1 MTPDLARFIA
11 AEADFRKAQV
21 RAQVCLAT
29 GSQDRAER
37 IFGQAAL
44 EVEAAREELLTDRA
58 WMMSA
63 DINDIRR
70 VLG

>member
-1 MTPDLARFIA
+1 MTPDLTRFIA
-11 AEADFRKAQV
+11 AEADFREAQI
-21 RAQVCLAT
+21 RAQVCLEI
-29 GSQDRAER
+29 GSKDRAER

-44 EVEAAREELLTDRA
+44 EVEAARDELLTDRS